1 MYDMESLEITGLLR
15 AKARVLARVIETVL
29 NRIPTYDDLQKFTRA
44 IIEDDPSKEII
55 LYNNQTIGVIE
66 TSYGKKQYP
75 GSPFDVKFVPSVQ
88 FNYN

>member
-1 MYDMESLEITGLLR
+1 MENIQITGLLR
-15 AKARVLARVIETVL
+15 AKARILAQVIETVL

-55 LYNNQTIGVIE
+55 LYNNQTIGVIV
-66 TSYGKKQYP
+66 TSYSKKQYSGRP
-75 GSPFDVKFVPSVQ
+75 DDVKFIPSVQ

>member
-55 LYNNQTIGVIE
+55 LYKNRTIGVIE
-66 TSYGKKQYP
+66 ISCRKKQYSD
-75 GSPFDVKFVPSVQ
+75 SPFEVKFTPSVQ

>member
-1 MYDMESLEITGLLR
+1 MENLQIAGLLR
-15 AKARVLARVIETVL
+15 AKARVLAQVIETVL

-66 TSYGKKQYP
+66 TSFGKKQYS
-75 GSPFDVKFVPSVQ
+75 GSPYEVKFIPSVQ
-88 FNYN
+88 RN